1 MTPDAF
7 TADLEQQL
15 ALRGAVYD
23 RGALLVFITSAW
35 PLIEE
40 DPDPVRWATEFIEV
54 ARAQRPFEVP

>member
-1 MTPDAF
+1 VTPDGF
-7 TADLEQQL
+7 TEAVAQQL
-15 ALRGAVYD
+15 HLRGVPFD
-23 RGALLVFITSAW
+23 RGALVTFIASAW